1 MNEPTTLPY
10 PKSKG
15 MRLQMQKASSMNIQ
29 LRLMPQNFTKRKEN
43 TTYYC
48 FRRKSFLWHVEWLF
62 YNTNVIEVDTRLPD
76 QTPLRNAV
84 TKYIST
90 EESLDTFNPK
100 LHEFSNESQL
110 LFYLKNEVTP
120 ANITEYFKLNGG
132 TGLRENLRGK
142 TVIEFPRVIIVRPKD
157 AATFESNLSTPC
169 NDVRTRCSDGLQ
181 N

>member
-1 MNEPTTLPY
+1 M
-10 PKSKG
+10 
-15 MRLQMQKASSMNIQ
+15 
-29 LRLMPQNFTKRKEN
+29 
-43 TTYYC
+43 
-48 FRRKSFLWHVEWLF
+48 
-62 YNTNVIEVDTRLPD
+62 PD

-132 TGLRENLRGK
+132 TGAAGK
-142 TVIEFPRVIIVRPKD
+142 PTRQNRHRIPAGYYCSAEGRSHVRIQSLH
-157 AATFESNLSTPC
+157 AMQ
-169 NDVRTRCSDGLQ
+169 RCPNAL
-181 N
+181 